1 MSSLSKTA
9 LMLTLGYFILWC
21 AGPLFIDKTWVLF
34 GLPVWFWFSC
44 ILAPLVLILSL
55 VIFVGRGHD

>member
-1 MSSLSKTA
+1 
-9 LMLTLGYFILWC
+9 MLTLGYFILWC

-55 VIFVGRGHD
+55 VIFVGRDHD